1 MKILKKYMMIFN
13 YKDHE
18 ILIEMKKNNKKNSIF
33 QNIIY
38 IYNIIK
44 EILHKEFHTWK
55 DAKS

>member
-44 EILHKEFHTWK
+44 ENN
-55 DAKS
+55 